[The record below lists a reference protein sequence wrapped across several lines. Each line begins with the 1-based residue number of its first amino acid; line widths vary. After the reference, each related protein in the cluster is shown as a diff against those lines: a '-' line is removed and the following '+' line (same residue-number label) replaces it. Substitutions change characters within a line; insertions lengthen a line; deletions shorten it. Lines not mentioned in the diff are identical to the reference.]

1 MSQKSCHRGV
11 LATDDPAWWGSKKRH
26 RNWRR
31 SHVLV
36 LDPFRNGNL
45 RLGVHFDLK
54 VKCHN
59 SLHYEKTLL
68 LGGVLY
74 CSREF
79 LLPSAEWIS
88 EWIEMFWSKW
98 FFRIQKTCPFLS
110 CIWPLKSYPLSS
122 FASLPWLLT
131 QLRVCK
137 QSPIQSIW
145 HVLLPMR
152 PGYLG
157 GLQSLQLPWNDI
169 MNSVRLKCQTKIQ
182 ITLKRI
188 CDHCQFEAVDT
199 FERLCSLYMS
209 VHWWS
214 EHVITVAELS
224 LSMHRCRPTIATFTS
239 WCLDQQGLHM
249 KVPLPL
255 GNLQRLVVLFTSHD
269 IVFSFIQPML
279 LGLLFSTHSFQKNRL
294 ISLLHQIWLS
304 NVAGLYWNAAKG
316 WSWMQVAIIAWS
328 CSCLRATPWS
338 RPRRSEWKTSVYL
351 HFASWVSCRSA
362 SWQRSIILTLRVTLV
377 SWKMLRDMT
386 VHEYHHLLGFPRTN
400 WVASAWMCW
409 RSKLWRD
416 GHQMKQSVNHSQ
428 SIWIHHHTSTTN
440 NNMQKWQPS
449 SQWQ

>member
-1 MSQKSCHRGV
+1 M
-11 LATDDPAWWGSKKRH
+11 
-26 RNWRR
+26 
-31 SHVLV
+31 VLV
-36 LDPFRNGNL
+36 IFALGYILIWKWSVTIPCTMRRLYYLAEFCIAAAAGNFFCKALVRNII
-45 RLGVHFDLK
+45 
-54 VKCHN
+54 
-59 SLHYEKTLL
+59 
-68 LGGVLY
+68 
-74 CSREF
+74 
-79 LLPSAEWIS
+79 LPSAEWIS

-110 CIWPLKSYPLSS
+110 CIWPLKSFPLSS

-182 ITLKRI
+182 ITLKCI

-199 FERLCSLYMS
+199 VERLSSLYMS

-269 IVFSFIQPML
+269 IVFFIHPANATRTL
-279 LGLLFSTHSFQKNRL
+279 VLH
-294 ISLLHQIWLS
+294 SLLSEKSTTSDLVVGCCRALLKCNQRIVLDAGGNYRMELFLPEGYPMEPPKAIGVKNLS
-304 NVAGLYWNAAKG
+304 LLAFWKLSFLQVRFLTKIYHPNIAGDPSILKNVARYDGAWISSFARVPEDKLGRICLDVLKEQTLEG
-316 WSWMQVAIIAWS
+316 W
-328 CSCLRATPWS
+328 
-338 RPRRSEWKTSVYL
+338 TSNET
-351 HFASWVSCRSA
+351 
-362 SWQRSIILTLRVTLV
+362 I
-377 SWKMLRDMT
+377 
-386 VHEYHHLLGFPRTN
+386 
-400 WVASAWMCW
+400 
-409 RSKLWRD
+409 
-416 GHQMKQSVNHSQ
+416 SQ
-428 SIWIHHHTSTTN
+428 S
-440 NNMQKWQPS
+440 
-449 SQWQ
+449 